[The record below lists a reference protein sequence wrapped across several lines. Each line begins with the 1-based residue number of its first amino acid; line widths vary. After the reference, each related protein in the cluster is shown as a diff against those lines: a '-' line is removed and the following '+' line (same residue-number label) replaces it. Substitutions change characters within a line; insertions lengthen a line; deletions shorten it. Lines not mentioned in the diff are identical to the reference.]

1 MSKNVDKTLTE
12 VWLLTSSPEGT
23 RVKERVFAELGKR
36 EIGLIADAIREVVSD
51 ADIRHR
57 ITNQIEAEL
66 EEGNF
71 LISINLGS
79 DYAPTEFILA
89 LTDIDTGIDWNGD
102 ECVIPENI
110 EHRNVTRGSTIYA
123 STGWY
128 GDVEL
133 LFSAPNDHTSVE
145 LTVE

>member
-1 MSKNVDKTLTE
+1 MSKSVDKTLTE
-12 VWLLTSSPEGT
+12 VWLLTSNPEGM

-36 EIGLIADAIREVVSD
+36 EIGLIADAICEVVSD

-57 ITNQIEAEL
+57 IANQIETEL
-66 EEGNF
+66 EEGNS
-71 LISINLGS
+71 LISINLSS
-79 DYAPTEFILA
+79 DYEPTEFILT

-123 STGWY
+123 TTGWY